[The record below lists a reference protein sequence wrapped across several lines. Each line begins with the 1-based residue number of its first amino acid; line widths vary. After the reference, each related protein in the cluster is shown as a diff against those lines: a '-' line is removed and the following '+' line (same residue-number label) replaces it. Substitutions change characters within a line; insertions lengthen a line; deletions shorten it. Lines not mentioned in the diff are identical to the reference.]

1 MVTLSQ
7 TEPGQRDDILNRLI
21 LDVKA
26 LVLLSENDDSL
37 LKAAQEGVI
46 NSHDEQVAK
55 FVSLIQPAKKRES
68 ARGKFVTAL
77 GELILASFLTIL
89 GLSLL
94 APSLMGLKSPEQ
106 LLSYFAEIV
115 NGISASSQSNPIIPA
130 LDFVFALLLLMGS
143 FYLLRHASSDLKDAN
158 LS

>member
-1 MVTLSQ
+1 MSEK
-7 TEPGQRDDILNRLI
+7 EPGQKDDILNRLI

-26 LVLLSENDDSL
+26 LVLLSENDDAL

-46 NSHDEQVAK
+46 NSHDEQVVK
-55 FVSLIQPAKKRES
+55 FMSMIQPAKKIENSRE
-68 ARGKFVTAL
+68 KFITAL
-77 GELILASFLTIL
+77 GQLILASFLTIL

-106 LLSYFAEIV
+106 LKTYFIEV
-115 NGISASSQSNPIIPA
+115 VSGISSSSLSNPLIPV
-130 LDFVFALLLLMGS
+130 LDFIFALLLLLGS

>member
-1 MVTLSQ
+1 MSEKDQ
-7 TEPGQRDDILNRLI
+7 DQGNDILNKLI

-26 LVLLSENDDSL
+26 LVLLSENDEAL

-46 NSHDEQVAK
+46 NSHDEQVVK
-55 FVSLIQPAKKRES
+55 FISLIQPAGRQES
-68 ARGKFVTAL
+68 SSGKLITAV

-106 LLSYFAEIV
+106 LLSYFTDVI
-115 NGISASSQSNPIIPA
+115 NGISSGALSNPLVPA
-130 LDFVFALLLLMGS
+130 LYFVFALLLLLGS
-143 FYLLRHASSDLKDAN
+143 FYLLRHASTDLKDAN